1 MFSAISQKTGLS
13 NVTPILGT
21 SDNGN
26 GTNLAIIGFNS
37 EPDKKA
43 VSTAASFANS
53 SYRLF
58 STEMN
63 NLNKRMED
71 IRDSGEA
78 GVWGRYMLGQGSG
91 TDGYQNTYNHLQLGA
106 DKGIRIESAMLYT
119 GLIFTHTS
127 TNAEL
132 SGSYYGDTK
141 SYGLGGYTS

>member
-58 STEMN
+58 STEMGN
-63 NLNKRMED
+63 DSNLLIVFYVQIMPD
-71 IRDSGEA
+71 DF
-78 GVWGRYMLGQGSG
+78 VM
-91 TDGYQNTYNHLQLGA
+91 QLH
-106 DKGIRIESAMLYT
+106 R
-119 GLIFTHTS
+119 F
-127 TNAEL
+127 
-132 SGSYYGDTK
+132 
-141 SYGLGGYTS
+141 